1 MNSIRFQDAKRI
13 YSAALERDP
22 DLRAAYVAETC
33 AGDEGLRKE
42 VESLL
47 GCRNAAQEFFQAP
60 AIEAGAKALARNSS
74 ADLHRPYF
82 LALRH
87 PGEDRRGRHGT
98 ALQLNNGKSWTL
110 MISAGQVGRAIAG
123 SSTE

>member
-74 ADLHRPYF
+74 ADYTGLTFSHYAI
-82 LALRH
+82 LEKIGEGGMVQLCNSTMAS
-87 PGEDRRGRHGT
+87 PG
-98 ALQLNNGKSWTL
+98 LS
-110 MISAGQVGRAIAG
+110 
-123 SSTE
+123 